1 MVLDHKPLFST
12 LILLILAVSWLAPA
26 SAFAENQGLFP
37 KLTLRL
43 GLNMPKGTALCD
55 AAERFALLVEERSG
69 GNVQVKV
76 FPNQELGNDHEMI
89 EMVREGDLD
98 MALTPTAKLSPLC
111 PAMQLLD
118 LPFLFPS
125 REQTYAA
132 LDGEPGRLL
141 LKELDPY
148 GLVGVTYWG
157 NGFKQFTGPRP
168 LRTPADF
175 EGLKMRIMKSRIL
188 AEQFEALGAFPLPV
202 DFHRTYDALQD
213 GIVDGQENP
222 LVAIVS
228 MRFHEVQPHLTLS
241 NHGYLAYAF
250 YISEKVW
257 DELPPGVHD
266 LLTQTALDVTPWERQ
281 EMTRREVDYL
291 QIIEAAGVKVHE
303 LTLAERSALREA
315 TEIVVTANRNLI
327 GPHLVDTTL
336 NFLNE
341 KAERNAHAPD

>member
-1 MVLDHKPLFST
+1 MVLDHKSLFST
-12 LILLILAVSWLAPA
+12 LIFLILSVSWLLPA
-26 SAFAENQGLFP
+26 SAFAENQGHFP

-43 GLNMPKGTALCD
+43 GLNMPDDTALCD
-55 AAERFALLVEERSG
+55 AAERFALLVVERSG

-98 MALTPTAKLSPLC
+98 MALTPTAKVSPLC

-125 REQTYAA
+125 QEQTYAA

-141 LKELDPY
+141 LKELEPY
-148 GLVGVTYWG
+148 GLVGLTYWG

-202 DFHRTYDALQD
+202 DFHRTYDALKD

-241 NHGYLAYAF
+241 NHGYLAYVF

-257 DELPPGVHD
+257 DELAPDVRD

-281 EMTRREVDYL
+281 EMTRREIDYL
-291 QIIEAAGVKVHE
+291 RTIEAAGVKVHE
-303 LTLAERSALREA
+303 PTLAERSALREA

-336 NFLNE
+336 HFLNE
-341 KAERNAHAPD
+341 KAGRNAHDPD